1 MGQRP
6 LRLEKMEGLEFRMFL
21 GPWKFRI
28 QSASGFRVFL
38 DSECFW
44 IPSVSGFRVFR
55 MAGSEWLV
63 RNGRGPKTVFHEKME
78 EKWIA
83 QKS

>member
-6 LRLEKMEGLEFRMFL
+6 LRLEKMEGLEFRVFL

-38 DSECFW
+38 DSECFGW
-44 IPSVSGFRVFR
+44 LVR
-55 MAGSEWLV
+55 MAGSEWL
-63 RNGRGPKTVFHEKME
+63 NGRQGAEDGF
-78 EKWIA
+78 
-83 QKS
+83 S